1 MRCTPIT
8 GSPQLKTTSQVMSNS
23 WLETR
28 FAHVGKSG
36 AARTVTSM
44 PIFFSAGFTYSAG
57 GLMLGQP

>member
-1 MRCTPIT
+1 
-8 GSPQLKTTSQVMSNS
+8 MSNS

-57 GLMLGQP
+57 ALMPDQP